1 MSFSYSQP
9 INGAYD
15 LPKDE
20 IRFLVRDTT
29 ETPFSLSDEEID
41 YLYEFFDQKIYLAAS
56 QAATTLSVSYAKEAN
71 VSSKTVGDLSLS
83 LSYMDTANDYKAL
96 AKMLRMGKIDNAF
109 TGLFLESE
117 MQFTIGQFDERTP

>member
-9 INGAYD
+9 IDGVYE

-41 YLYEFFDQKIYLAAS
+41 YLYEFFDKKIYLAAS
-56 QAATTLSVSYAKEAN
+56 QAATTLSVSYAKAAN

-96 AKMLRMGKIDNAF
+96 AKTLRMGKIDNAF
-109 TGLFLESE
+109 TGLFLDSP

>member
-9 INGAYD
+9 VSGVYD
-15 LPKDE
+15 SVKDE

-29 ETPFSLSDEEID
+29 ETSFSLSDEEID
-41 YLYEFFDQKIYLAAS
+41 YLYEFFDQKLYMAAS

-83 LSYMDTANDYKAL
+83 LSYMDTANEYKAL
-96 AKMLRMGKIDNAF
+96 AKMLRLGKIDNTLTAYF
-109 TGLFLESE
+109 EPSD